1 MSSGIRPV
9 RWANAK
15 RKKNSLEFFWLFRVV
30 RWSIASD
37 HYQNKPPPI
46 ESKTPMATRTD
57 IVRICGDNEPR
68 LMTADWGGES
78 GGLVF
83 AKMKHLRSGQVCSG
97 LFIYMGSDT

>member
-1 MSSGIRPV
+1 
-9 RWANAK
+9 
-15 RKKNSLEFFWLFRVV
+15 
-30 RWSIASD
+30 
-37 HYQNKPPPI
+37 
-46 ESKTPMATRTD
+46 MATRSH
-57 IVRICGDNEPR
+57 IVRICRDNEPR